1 MDSLVLSLIAG
12 VVLSMSL
19 IGTGICL
26 LFLSGGMPL
35 RSNSQKTQLY
45 AVQDS
50 DASPGR
56 EAA

>member
-1 MDSLVLSLIAG
+1 MDSLLLSLIAG

-19 IGTGICL
+19 IGVGVCL
-26 LFLSGGMPL
+26 LFVSGGMPL
-35 RSNSQKTQLY
+35 RSNSQRTQLY

-50 DASPGR
+50 DTTSNR

>member
-50 DASPGR
+50 ETAPGR